1 MAAKR
6 KAAETPATDGA
17 ALSRLARGR
26 AREGA
31 AFPVPPS
38 HVALPGGYASTLN
51 DLKERIRTERLRVVL
66 SANAAMTLLYWDIGQ
81 VILQRQEREG
91 WGAKVIDRLS
101 ADLREA
107 FPDMRGLS
115 ARNLKYM
122 RKFSEAWPDRA
133 IVQASLAQITWY
145 HNLALIEKLKARDKR
160 LWYAAKTVENGWSR
174 NILALQIENNLHKR
188 QGKAVHNFAAALP
201 PADSDMAA
209 QIFKDPYLF
218 DFIGT
223 ADPRREREVEQALV
237 DHVQKFLLELG
248 AGFAFVGRQV
258 HLEFSSADYYL
269 DLLFYHL
276 KLRCYVVVELKAV
289 PFAPEFVGKLNMYMS
304 AVDDLLRHVDDK
316 PTIGLL
322 LCKGKDRIIAEY
334 ALSGFNRPIGVA
346 DWKKQLTEDLPTELK
361 GNLPTVEEL
370 EAELGDLSGKTE
382 AAATQG
388 GGASEC
394 RESRARYRA
403 EQIHIVPA
411 PFDATD
417 GADTPFG
424 RRWGGDVVKLSPD
437 DLSVITKGK
446 TIAVDVQNEYIL
458 FLQADSSP
466 RKRSAREKG
475 ATAEMITRLIDLA
488 KTLRDAQKHGEELGL
503 TSEETAFYDA
513 LAENGSAREIMQID
527 ALRLMARELTEMVRR
542 MPKLDW
548 TQRES
553 VRASLRRN
561 VRRLLAKYGYPPDL
575 AEDATQ
581 LVLRQAELSTENAE

>member
-1 MAAKR
+1 MGTKR
-6 KAAETPATDGA
+6 KTVTTPPREGESP
-17 ALSRLARGR
+17 SRLVRGR
-26 AREGA
+26 DREGV

-38 HVALPGGYASTLN
+38 HAMLPMSYSATLR
-51 DLKERIRTERLRVVL
+51 DLKERIRTERLRVAL

-91 WGAKVIDRLS
+91 WGTKVIDRLS

-107 FPDMRGLS
+107 FPDMQGLS

-122 RKFSEAWPDRA
+122 RKFAEAWPDRA
-133 IVQASLAQITWY
+133 IVQRAAAQIPWR
-145 HNLALIEKLKARDKR
+145 NNQALLDKLVGHEIR
-160 LWYAAKTVENGWSR
+160 LWYTEQNILNGWSR
-174 NILALQIENNLHKR
+174 DVLTLQIENNLHKR
-188 QGKAVHNFAAALP
+188 QGKAVHNFAVALP

-237 DHVQKFLLELG
+237 NHVQKFLLELG

-346 DWKKQLTEDLPTELK
+346 DWKKQLTETLPTELK
-361 GNLPTVEEL
+361 GSLPTVEEI
-370 EAELGDLSGKTE
+370 ETELGDFSVKTE
-382 AAATQG
+382 AAASQG
-388 GGASEC
+388 GDASEC
-394 RESRARYRA
+394 REPRARYGA
-403 EQIHIVPA
+403 ENVRIVPA

-424 RRWGGDVVKLSPD
+424 RRWGGGVTQLTPKHLAA
-437 DLSVITKGK
+437 LTEGK
-446 TIAVDVQNEYIL
+446 TLALDVRNEYIQ
-458 FLQADSSP
+458 FLKAQASP
-466 RKRSAREKG
+466 GKRSRTKKGVPRE
-475 ATAEMITRLIDLA
+475 
-488 KTLRDAQKHGEELGL
+488 
-503 TSEETAFYDA
+503 
-513 LAENGSAREIMQID
+513 
-527 ALRLMARELTEMVRR
+527 
-542 MPKLDW
+542 W
-548 TQRES
+548 
-553 VRASLRRN
+553 
-561 VRRLLAKYGYPPDL
+561 
-575 AEDATQ
+575 
-581 LVLRQAELSTENAE
+581 